1 MKVTT
6 KFIFLIFH
14 FFCFLGALFIP
25 FTFHILPFQ
34 QNISEWFFTDL
45 IILVKDFFPSLTIT
59 NPSLSSDSTTLY
71 LLLLLLF
78 VFSLILC
85 VVLPF
90 FKVWK
95 TNQTK
100 IHSFIRVFLT
110 YYLAAILLKYG
121 FDKIFKAQ
129 FYLPEPNLLYTP
141 MGYLDKDILYWSTLG
156 LSRSYSIFGGLME
169 VIPALMLLHRKTRT
183 LALIIIVGVLL
194 HVVSINF
201 SFDISVKLFSVFLLL
216 VATLLLTPNLK
227 NLIRF
232 FVLQQTTSLKQE
244 EEIVTFKKSGVKYTI
259 KLVVITLLMF
269 ESLYPYLAS
278 GVYNDDNAPRPYL
291 HGAYEVTQITLPD
304 LSVDTPKIKRVFIHR
319 RNYFIL
325 QYEDESME
333 DFQLIIDPLK
343 QEFKLTD
350 YDEKEHIL
358 TYTFNTQKNELI
370 LYFSPETFG
379 MTVYLKALDW
389 QNLPALQPLFHWTVD
404 EIM

>member
-25 FTFHILPFQ
+25 FTFHIFPFQ
-34 QNISEWFFTDL
+34 QNISEWLFTGL
-45 IILVKDFFPSLTIT
+45 ILTIKDFFPSLTIT

-78 VFSLILC
+78 VFSLILT
-85 VVLPF
+85 VLLPF
-90 FKVWK
+90 LKVWK
-95 TNQTK
+95 SNQTN
-100 IHSFIRVFLT
+100 ILSYLRVFLT
-110 YYLAAILLKYG
+110 YYLALILLKYG

-169 VIPALMLLHRKTRT
+169 VIPALLLLHRKTRT
-183 LALIIIVGVLL
+183 LGLFILVGVLL

-216 VATLLLTPNLK
+216 VTLTLLAPNLK
-227 NLIRF
+227 NLIWF
-232 FVLQQTTSLKQE
+232 FVLQRPTSLKQDDYR
-244 EEIVTFKKSGVKYTI
+244 ITFKKSGVKYGI
-259 KLVVITLLMF
+259 KSAFIAILLL
-269 ESLYPYLAS
+269 ESLFPYLAS

-304 LSVDTPKIKRVFIHR
+304 LSVETPKIKRVFIHR

-325 QYEDESME
+325 QYEDESLE
-333 DFQLIIDPLK
+333 DFQLVIDPLK

-358 TYTFNTQKNELI
+358 MYTYNAQKKELI
-370 LYFSPETFG
+370 LYFSPQKGG